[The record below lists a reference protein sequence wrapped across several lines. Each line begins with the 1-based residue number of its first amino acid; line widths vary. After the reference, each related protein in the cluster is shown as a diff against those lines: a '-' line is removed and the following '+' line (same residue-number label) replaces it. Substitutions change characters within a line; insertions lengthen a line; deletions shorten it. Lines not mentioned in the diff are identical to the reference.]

1 MSDTRRWPRLPLAI
15 EVKVRLEQLDHA
27 IDAKTL
33 NISREG
39 VFIAMDPPKPIGTR
53 VRVSLS
59 IASTSEKFMIEG
71 VVVRCTPDADGHLAP
86 GETPGIAV
94 FLTLTSPGYTR
105 ICDEL
110 ATRAPEPVFSE
121 AFDEEKTSK
130 NTGPAIEA
138 VRKPR

>member
-1 MSDTRRWPRLPLAI
+1 MMLAL
-15 EVKVRLEQLDHA
+15 EVKVRLEHRDHA

-53 VRVSLS
+53 VRMSLS
-59 IASTSEKFMIEG
+59 IASTSEKFVIEG
-71 VVVRCTPDADGHLAP
+71 VVVRCSPDGEGHVVP

-105 ICDEL
+105 FCDEL
-110 ATRAPEPVFSE
+110 AVRRTEPVFSE
-121 AFDEEKTSK
+121 EFDEQKTSP
-130 NTGPAIEA
+130 NLGP
-138 VRKPR
+138 